1 MKWVFFTLFLINLG
15 YYFIGA
21 FQPALVRNQVAI
33 SEPGIETF
41 QLRSEMP
48 IVKKVQHKEVDLD
61 ETKPTD
67 VVASV
72 PTVLPDPHKKEI
84 LPAPEEKPASVALAD
99 ASNPTSEAKSGVI
112 EPGAPVKESVVDVSE
127 VVAPMPAPAPIPVPA
142 PNKTED
148 KGYQRSTL
156 VCYRYGPFFKSQDAS
171 RLTISLEK
179 AGVHVDVLQEDGE
192 VPNKYWVYLPEKETY
207 EEAKA
212 EQNWLTQLGVEDIYI
227 MRAAPHYNRI
237 SLGVY
242 NDNAMAERRLQA
254 LLKLKVTALLEV
266 SYKPGKQFWLAYKT
280 ESEDVHVQLAR
291 EFQQP
296 FPDAKEKVVPCLQ

>member
-48 IVKKVQHKEVDLD
+48 IVKKVQRKEVDLD

-72 PTVLPDPHKKEI
+72 PTVLPDPRKNEI
-84 LPAPEEKPASVALAD
+84 LPASDEKTAPVALAD
-99 ASNPTSEAKSGVI
+99 ASNPTSEAKPDITES
-112 EPGAPVKESVVDVSE
+112 GAPVKEPVVDAPE
-127 VVAPMPAPAPIPVPA
+127 VIATPTPAPIPVPA

-171 RLTISLEK
+171 QLTISLEK
-179 AGVHVDVLQEDGE
+179 SGVHVDVLQEDGE

-242 NDNAMAERRLQA
+242 NDNAMAERRLQS
-254 LLKLKVTALLEV
+254 LLKLKVTALLEI
-266 SYKPGKQFWLAYKT
+266 SYKLGKQFWLVYKT
-280 ESEDVHVQLAR
+280 ESEDVHVQLGR
-291 EFQQP
+291 EFQQA